1 VIGIGAIY
9 ALSLGLIVAGVQ
21 LEVFPE
27 SWTGGL
33 YITWAAAGLGLA
45 ALAIFR
51 RD

>member
-21 LEVFPE
+21 LEIFPE
-27 SWTGGL
+27 EWTATL
-33 YITWAAAGLGLA
+33 YLVWAAAGLGLA